1 MSQKTLYTNL
11 LGSLVKK
18 GKKIKANSLL
28 KTALETVSSNL
39 NIKPSLVIYN
49 LSKKLS
55 YLVELKKVKIRK
67 NTHIVP
73 FPVTVSRRRFLFS
86 KELLSSF
93 DAKLIKK
100 KVSTSEKLS
109 EQILSFLDKRGANF
123 NKKEEYLK
131 QVVAN
136 RSNAHYRW

>member
-18 GKKIKANSLL
+18 GKKIKASQLL
-28 KTALETVSSNL
+28 KKSLETVSSNL
-39 NIKPSLVIYN
+39 NIKPNLVIYS

-55 YLVELKKVKIRK
+55 HLIELKKVKIRK

-73 FPVTVSRRRFLFS
+73 FPVTISRRRFLFS
-86 KELLSSF
+86 KQLLSSF
-93 DAKLIKK
+93 DSKLVKK

-109 EQILSFLDKRGANF
+109 EQMLSFLEKRGSNF
-123 NKKEEYLK
+123 NKKEDYLK

>member
-1 MSQKTLYTNL
+1 MSKKTLYTNL

-18 GKKIKANSLL
+18 GKKIKASCLL
-28 KTALETVSSNL
+28 KNALENVSSNL
-39 NIKPSLVIYN
+39 NVKPNFVIYS

-55 YLVELKKVKIRK
+55 HLIELKKVKVRK

-73 FPVTVSRRRFLFS
+73 FPVTISRRRFLFS

-93 DAKLIKK
+93 DSKLIKK
-100 KVSTSEKLS
+100 KVTTAEKLS
-109 EQILSFLDKRGANF
+109 EQMLSFLEKRGSNF
-123 NKKEEYLK
+123 NKKDDYLK